1 MRSHSCHR
9 DPATPVWSDE
19 GQKCGGGSWRTFI
32 HHSEPWAWSLPWPMV
47 HSAIISIHYLQK
59 LEGLISHGGDS
70 LPLLDFTQ
78 TQRPGRINRINSLLE
93 TEADSS
99 LKSAEYKLLEFFSF
113 DINIQILWHRHNSV
127 KKRWW
132 NSTTASWEEHLTQT
146 KFSKIYYASDTKTK
160 AVLPSFCCLWFEKM
174 WRKIEPG
181 QPSTQHYL
189 EKVPTILLVESTP
202 DLSNMK
208 WPVVGAFSE
217 YCIWC
222 ISSYKLKNTK
232 LWLQLEINNSSMCQ
246 RQW

>member
-1 MRSHSCHR
+1 MTL
-9 DPATPVWSDE
+9 PPPVWSDE
-19 GQKCGGGSWRTFI
+19 GQKCGGSSWRTFI
-32 HHSEPWAWSLPWPMV
+32 HHSEPRVWSLPWPMV

-78 TQRPGRINRINSLLE
+78 TQRQGRINRINSLLE

-146 KFSKIYYASDTKTK
+146 KFSKIYYAFT
-160 AVLPSFCCLWFEKM
+160 
-174 WRKIEPG
+174 R
-181 QPSTQHYL
+181 Q
-189 EKVPTILLVESTP
+189 IL
-202 DLSNMK
+202 K
-208 WPVVGAFSE
+208 
-217 YCIWC
+217 
-222 ISSYKLKNTK
+222 
-232 LWLQLEINNSSMCQ
+232 Q
-246 RQW
+246 RQCCQASVVCGSKICEEK